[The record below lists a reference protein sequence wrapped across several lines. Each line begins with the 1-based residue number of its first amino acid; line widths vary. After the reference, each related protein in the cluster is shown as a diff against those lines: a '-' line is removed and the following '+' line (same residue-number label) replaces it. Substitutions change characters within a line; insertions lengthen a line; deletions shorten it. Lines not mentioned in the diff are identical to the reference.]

1 MSNKTDITVL
11 TLRFI
16 FGAILGGLLTG
27 LIVMMVIWLGDPQL
41 INIILMIGGVI
52 TLLVAIFATIWGDR
66 FIVGVTKLF
75 RIFKYF
81 P

>member
-1 MSNKTDITVL
+1 
-11 TLRFI
+11 
-16 FGAILGGLLTG
+16 
-27 LIVMMVIWLGDPQL
+27 
-41 INIILMIGGVI
+41 MIGGVI